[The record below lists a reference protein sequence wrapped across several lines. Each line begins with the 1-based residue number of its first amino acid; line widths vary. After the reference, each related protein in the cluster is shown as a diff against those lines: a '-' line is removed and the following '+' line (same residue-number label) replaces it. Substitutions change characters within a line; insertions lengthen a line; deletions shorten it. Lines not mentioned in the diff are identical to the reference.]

1 VGGTGCKGLRPKWA
15 AAMSGRLVCVE
26 CGATASG
33 NAEGWQADIGDNL
46 RDADPPEVVILLS

>member
-1 VGGTGCKGLRPKWA
+1 
-15 AAMSGRLVCVE
+15 MSGRLVCVE